1 MVEAD
6 INREWDE
13 DNVGNY
19 INSKGLTDKLVPSVL
34 TVKTLE
40 KKSMRDG
47 TKKWVLGFAETDR
60 LLTLNKTN
68 RLAIDELGIRPS
80 ELVGKK
86 MYLKVDK
93 TTFQGKITDG
103 VRIDKVE

>member
-1 MVEAD
+1 MVNAD
-6 INREWDE
+6 MDREWDE

-19 INSKGLTDKLVPSVL
+19 INSKGLNDKLVPSVL
-34 TVKTLE
+34 SVKSLE

-47 TKKWVLGFAETDR
+47 TKKWVLSFVETDK

-68 RLAIDELGIRPS
+68 RLAIDEMGIRPS

-86 MYLKVDK
+86 ISLKVDK

-103 VRIDKVE
+103 VRIETVS